1 MPAQTTRSLRPEHGD
16 LPSRCW
22 STIIYTNKL
31 KEAFPDIPVVIGG
44 IEASLRRL
52 AHYDY
57 WTDKVRRSILLD
69 AKADILV
76 YGMGE
81 KQILEIANRFRENG
95 AKHSL
100 DGIRGT
106 VIVKNDISAIK
117 DFVSIP
123 SFEETSTDKDK
134 FNKAFQLVYSEF
146 DPRRGRTIVQQHDKR
161 FVVQY
166 PPALPLTSKELDAIY
181 EFPYVRQWHPIY
193 NKAGGVPGLE
203 TVRFSITSHRGCP
216 GACSFC
222 SIYLHQGR
230 IVQSR
235 SSSSIVREVKR
246 LASHDDFRGTI
257 TDVGGPTANLYEA
270 SCSLWDREGTCRDKN
285 CLSPT
290 KCSNLDLG
298 YRKTLK
304 LWDEIL
310 KIPKAKHLFI
320 GSGVRYDILIDSAS
334 DEYLKALCADHV
346 SGQLK
351 VAPEHS
357 VQSVLELMNKSSFK
371 TYEKFVKRFNEVNA
385 GLKKKQYLVNY
396 FISSHPGA
404 GLEEALDLALTL
416 NAKGIHP
423 EQIQDFIPL
432 PMTASG
438 CMYYTGKDPFT
449 GKTVYVARG
458 LRERKLQRSLA
469 QYKQPNNRKYV
480 IEALKKLDKL
490 HLKSRLR

>member
-1 MPAQTTRSLRPEHGD
+1 MKIS
-16 LPSRCW
+16 
-22 STIIYTNKL
+22 
-31 KEAFPDIPVVIGG
+31 
-44 IEASLRRL
+44 
-52 AHYDY
+52 
-57 WTDKVRRSILLD
+57 KV
-69 AKADILV
+69 
-76 YGMGE
+76 
-81 KQILEIANRFRENG
+81 
-95 AKHSL
+95 
-100 DGIRGT
+100 
-106 VIVKNDISAIK
+106 
-117 DFVSIP
+117 
-123 SFEETSTDKDK
+123 
-134 FNKAFQLVYSEF
+134 
-146 DPRRGRTIVQQHDKR
+146 
-161 FVVQY
+161 
-166 PPALPLTSKELDAIY
+166 
-181 EFPYVRQWHPIY
+181 
-193 NKAGGVPGLE
+193 
-203 TVRFSITSHRGCP
+203 
-216 GACSFC
+216 
-222 SIYLHQGR
+222 
-230 IVQSR
+230 
-235 SSSSIVREVKR
+235 
-246 LASHDDFRGTI
+246 
-257 TDVGGPTANLYEA
+257 
-270 SCSLWDREGTCRDKN
+270 
-285 CLSPT
+285 
-290 KCSNLDLG
+290 
-298 YRKTLK
+298 
-304 LWDEIL
+304 
-310 KIPKAKHLFI
+310 KHLFI